1 MILRLLLQ
9 ALAPA
14 GNRSRLSVLIF
25 HRVHAEADPLCPG
38 EPHARSFDRQM
49 DWIGRWFNVLPL
61 AEAVEGL
68 RNGSLPARP
77 AVITFD
83 DGYADNRTVALPIL
97 QSHGLTATFFIATG
111 FLDGGRMWN
120 DTLIE
125 TLRRCP
131 GPLLDLTALGL
142 DAYPTGSVEQRRAA
156 ISVLIPRLK
165 YLEPAERLRRVEA
178 IAEHAGADLPDDLML
193 TSAQLCE
200 MARAGMTIG
209 GHTVHHPILAR
220 LKDGEALAEMVEGRR
235 RLEQII
241 GRPVRFFA
249 YPNGKPDEDYTG
261 AHVRLVREAG
271 FEAALSTAWGA
282 ASPGCDLYQ
291 IPRFSPWDRSAW
303 RYGLRLA
310 GNLRRDGYAMAGEG

>member
-1 MILRLLLQ
+1 MMRWLFN

-14 GNRSRLSVLIF
+14 GGRSRLSVLIF
-25 HRVHAEADPLCPG
+25 HRVHAEADPLFPG
-38 EPHARSFDRQM
+38 ELHARSFDQQM
-49 DWIGRWFNVLPL
+49 GWIKRWFNVLPL
-61 AEAVEGL
+61 AEAIAGL

-97 QSHGLTATFFIATG
+97 QRHGLTATFFIASG

-131 GPLLDLTALGL
+131 GPRLDLTALGL
-142 DAYPTGSVEQRRAA
+142 DAYAVGSIEERRAA
-156 ISVLIPRLK
+156 IQALIPRLK
-165 YLEPAERLRRVEA
+165 YLEPAERLRQVAR
-178 IAEHAGADLPDDLML
+178 IAECAGADLPDDLMM
-193 TSAQLCE
+193 TSTQLRE

-209 GHTVHHPILAR
+209 AHTVHHPILAR
-220 LKDGEALAEMVEGRR
+220 LADDEALAEMVEGKRQ
-235 RLEQII
+235 LAEVIDA
-241 GRPVRFFA
+241 PVRFFA

-261 AHVRLVREAG
+261 AHVRIAREAG

-282 ASPGCDLYQ
+282 ASSGCDLYQ
-291 IPRFSPWDRSAW
+291 IPRFTPWDRSAW
-303 RYGLRLA
+303 RFGLRLA
-310 GNLRRDGYAMAGEG
+310 GNLRQIDYKCA

>member
-1 MILRLLLQ
+1 MMRWLFS

-14 GNRSRLSVLIF
+14 GSSSRLSVLIF
-25 HRVHAEADPLCPG
+25 HRVHAVIDPLFPG
-38 EPHARSFDRQM
+38 EAHARSFDLQM
-49 DWIGRWFNVLPL
+49 GWIRRWFNVLPL

-97 QSHGLTATFFIATG
+97 QSHGLTATFFIASG

-131 GPLLDLTALGL
+131 GPLLDITSLGL
-142 DAYPTGSVEQRRAA
+142 DAHPVGSIQQRRAA
-156 ISVLIPRLK
+156 ISALIPRLK
-165 YLEPAERLRRVEA
+165 YLEPSERLRRVEA

-193 TSAQLCE
+193 TSVQLRE

-209 GHTVHHPILAR
+209 AHTVNHPILAR
-220 LKDGEALAEMVEGRR
+220 LADGEALAEMVEGRR

-241 GRPVRFFA
+241 DRPVRFFA
-249 YPNGKPDEDYTG
+249 YPNGKPGEDYTG
-261 AHVRLVREAG
+261 AHVRLAREAG

-282 ASPGCDLYQ
+282 ASSGCDLYQ

-310 GNLRRDGYAMAGEG
+310 GNLRRVEYAKA